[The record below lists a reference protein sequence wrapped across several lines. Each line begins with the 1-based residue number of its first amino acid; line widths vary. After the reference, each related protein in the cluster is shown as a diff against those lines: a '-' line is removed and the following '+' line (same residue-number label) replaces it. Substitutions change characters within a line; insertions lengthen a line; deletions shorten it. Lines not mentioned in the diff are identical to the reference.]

1 MCEVREWMRL
11 RVACIYFFC
20 GWFGDYRIK
29 KYRLPC
35 MLLSERKVGDWL
47 SIFSCENGKKKETSW
62 DKVERHNV
70 KGGE

>member
-29 KYRLPC
+29 KIQATMY
-35 MLLSERKVGDWL
+35 V
-47 SIFSCENGKKKETSW
+47 
-62 DKVERHNV
+62 VE
-70 KGGE
+70 

>member
-29 KYRLPC
+29 NTGYHVC
-35 MLLSERKVGDWL
+35 
-47 SIFSCENGKKKETSW
+47 C
-62 DKVERHNV
+62 
-70 KGGE
+70 